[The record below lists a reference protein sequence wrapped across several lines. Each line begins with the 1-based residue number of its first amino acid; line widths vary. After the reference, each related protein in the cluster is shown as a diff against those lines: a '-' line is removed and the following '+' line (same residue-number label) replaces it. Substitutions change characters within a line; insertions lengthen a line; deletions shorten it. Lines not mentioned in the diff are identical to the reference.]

1 MRNKPKAWRAR
12 RNGAT
17 RSDSGRISSQRRR

>member
-1 MRNKPKAWRAR
+1 MKNKPKAWRAR

-17 RSDSGRISSQRRR
+17 RGDSGRLRNKRR